1 MPIDRWTVPQM
12 AERAARGLGKV
23 DQLGPRGAT
32 MVSRDE
38 VEAMAGML
46 ALLGMTPIYP
56 GNPTPAGDL
65 FPRQEALQI
74 IETKGPTDV

>member
-1 MPIDRWTVPQM
+1 MPIDRWTIPQM
-12 AERAARGLGKV
+12 TERAARGLGKV

-46 ALLGMTPIYP
+46 ALLGMSPIEP
-56 GNPTPAGDL
+56 GKPTPEGDL
-65 FPRQEALQI
+65 FPRAQALQI
-74 IETKGPTDV
+74 TQSKGPKDV